1 MCRILSYL
9 GTPVLLDDL
18 LYAPDSSLLN
28 QTIGAQMLQMLNLAG
43 FGMAAWDEASHAPTC
58 PSAIARRK
66 SRCSTAISRRWPES
80 CVHPHC

>member
-9 GTPVLLDDL
+9 GSPVLLENL

-43 FGMAAWDEASHAPTC
+43 FGMAAWDEASHDPQAPFRYRTTQV
-58 PSAIARRK
+58 ALFDRK
-66 SRCSTAISRRWPES
+66 AELL
-80 CVHPHC
+80 